1 MLGHRTLNV
10 EDYLS
15 ILKRR
20 WWIIAVFTILFPVA
34 AVGVTYFVT
43 PEYVSETLILIDQQ
57 KVPTDFVQPVATQAL
72 DSRLAIITEQVLSR
86 SNIQPI
92 IEKYNLFANQHLS
105 MDARVDLMRDPKT
118 LKIEPVHNEIARS
131 NGLPGFNISFTANDP
146 QTAQQVCAEITSLFT
161 KTNLRAREENARG
174 TTDFLQEQLDGATR
188 NLTDMD
194 AKIAAFQ
201 HQNAG
206 SLPEDQANNMS
217 IMASLNTQLETT
229 NQQIQAME
237 SNRSVGETLLA
248 QQEAEQAAAATAPG
262 TTAAP
267 VRTSQAQ
274 QKELDDLQNQKAD
287 LETRYTADYPEVK
300 DVNRKIADL
309 EREMNKAA
317 SAPAPVTP
325 ATAAPKHADSAIISE
340 LRARLAGYDQQ
351 ISVKRKQQEQIQQE
365 IRTYEGRISA
375 SPQVESKYKELTR
388 DYETAQKFHD
398 QLLGEM
404 NQSQMTTSLE
414 NRQEGETFSIL
425 DAASLPTDPI
435 YPKRSYFAGGGLGA
449 GIAFGVLI
457 VALLEYKDTALR
469 TERDIWDFTQ
479 LPTLAIIAWSGDVAN
494 LQPTKTSRLKR
505 LFSRKPSKDLLADST
520 G

>member
-1 MLGHRTLNV
+1 MLGHRALNV
-10 EDYLS
+10 EDYLN

-20 WWIIAVFTILFPVA
+20 WWIIAISTIVFTAGAMGF
-34 AVGVTYFVT
+34 TYFVT
-43 PEYVSETLILIDQQ
+43 PKYVSETLILIDQQ
-57 KVPTDFVQPVATQAL
+57 KVPTNFVQPVATQAL

-105 MDARVDLMRDPKT
+105 MDARVDLMRDPQT

-131 NGLPGFNISFTANDP
+131 NGLPGFNIAFTANDP
-146 QTAQQVCAEITSLFT
+146 QTAEQVCSDITSLFT

-174 TTDFLQEQLDGATR
+174 TTDFLKEQLDGATR
-188 NLTDMD
+188 NLDDLD
-194 AKIAAFQ
+194 AKVAAFQ
-201 HQNAG
+201 REHAG
-206 SLPEDQANNMS
+206 MLPEDQTNNMS
-217 IMASLNTQLETT
+217 IMTSLNTELETT

-248 QQEAEQAAAATAPG
+248 QQEAEQAAVAVPGATATPI
-262 TTAAP
+262 
-267 VRTSQAQ
+267 RTSQAQ
-274 QKELDDLQNQKAD
+274 QKELDDLLGQKAE
-287 LETRYTADYPEVK
+287 LEGHYSADYPDVK

-309 EREMNKAA
+309 QRQMAKAA

-325 ATAAPKHADSAIISE
+325 AASAPKRADSAIVAE
-340 LRARLAGYDQQ
+340 LRARLNGYDQQ
-351 ISVKRKQQEQIQQE
+351 IAAKRKQQEQIQQE

-375 SPQVESKYKELTR
+375 GPQVESQYKELTR
-388 DYETAQKFHD
+388 DYDTAEAFQKRI
-398 QLLGEM
+398 LSEI
-404 NQSQMTTSLE
+404 NESQMTTSLE
-414 NRQEGETFSIL
+414 NRQEGETFSVL

-449 GIAFGVLI
+449 GIAFGMLI

-494 LQPTKTSRLKR
+494 IQPTKISRLKR